1 MGGIGAEKPG
11 DPPLWV
17 HRLLAITASYAGASE
32 QSEVA
37 SAEAFLKH
45 LAADAELSQVPPPM
59 RVLMLGMIADA
70 FSQRHANTGEIPAL
84 DSAIAVGL
92 RWVIHAH
99 ATMGPNSP
107 GTGAAL
113 AAVGHYLWVRGDTR
127 NDARDLDAAI
137 AMLDEALATK
147 TVSSDQLVQL
157 LIDLGLALRA
167 RHSRQTPGD
176 PDRSIAILQAA
187 ADEALTSTADHLACL
202 LNLGVVLRERSTING
217 DPHDADRAL
226 GLHEHVVRATP
237 PDSPRLAGR
246 QHELLS
252 TLDVHFKATG
262 QPADLDRMTEVLQ
275 TLADALPPPAK
286 YAYLAKLASVLDDKL
301 TYFGASLSALLQSIE
316 ILEGIVAATPAED
329 PARPDRLGQLSMALH
344 KLAERTGD
352 LALTDRAVDL
362 ATEAIT
368 MTSPSSAAW
377 AAAARDLAV
386 ILRGRAEITGSHD
399 DIDESVRL
407 LERIRRP
414 AEGTPN
420 AYVPSLSLG
429 NTLLARYRQCHA
441 AEDLDR
447 AVTVL
452 EESVSSTEPRTPQ
465 RMVALR
471 SLTNAL
477 YVRHSVTR
485 DERDLDRLSL
495 ISREREKIR
504 GETTPEYEDV
514 GRLLDRYERMND
526 LDDLDQA
533 IAMLETSLASED
545 APDVGPDEKN
555 DRTVNFGLALWRR
568 YGASGDPSGP

>member
-37 SAEAFLKH
+37 SAEAFLEH

-113 AAVGHYLWVRGDTR
+113 AAVGHYLWVRVDTR
-127 NDARDLDAAI
+127 NDARDLDDAI
-137 AMLDEALATK
+137 AMLDEAFATK

-176 PDRSIAILQAA
+176 LDRSIAILQAA

-237 PDSPRLAGR
+237 PIARASQGVNTSCLAHSTSTSR
-246 QHELLS
+246 QP
-252 TLDVHFKATG
+252 AT
-262 QPADLDRMTEVLQ
+262 PADLDRMTEVAP
-275 TLADALPPPAK
+275 TLADALPPPRNTHTWRN
-286 YAYLAKLASVLDDKL
+286 S
-301 TYFGASLSALLQSIE
+301 
-316 ILEGIVAATPAED
+316 
-329 PARPDRLGQLSMALH
+329 
-344 KLAERTGD
+344 
-352 LALTDRAVDL
+352 RACW
-362 ATEAIT
+362 T
-368 MTSPSSAAW
+368 TS
-377 AAAARDLAV
+377 
-386 ILRGRAEITGSHD
+386 
-399 DIDESVRL
+399 
-407 LERIRRP
+407 
-414 AEGTPN
+414 
-420 AYVPSLSLG
+420 
-429 NTLLARYRQCHA
+429 
-441 AEDLDR
+441 
-447 AVTVL
+447 
-452 EESVSSTEPRTPQ
+452 
-465 RMVALR
+465 
-471 SLTNAL
+471 
-477 YVRHSVTR
+477 
-485 DERDLDRLSL
+485 
-495 ISREREKIR
+495 
-504 GETTPEYEDV
+504 
-514 GRLLDRYERMND
+514 
-526 LDDLDQA
+526 
-533 IAMLETSLASED
+533 
-545 APDVGPDEKN
+545 
-555 DRTVNFGLALWRR
+555 
-568 YGASGDPSGP
+568 